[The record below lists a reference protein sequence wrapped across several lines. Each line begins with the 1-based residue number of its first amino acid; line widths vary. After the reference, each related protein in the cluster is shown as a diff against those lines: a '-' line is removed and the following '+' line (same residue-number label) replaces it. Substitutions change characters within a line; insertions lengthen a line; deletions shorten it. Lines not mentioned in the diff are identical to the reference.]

1 MSNSFPIQK
10 KWLDDVK
17 DTMKPEEF
25 AELNYRINIYALYG
39 EEVALTDNRYVQGYF
54 NSIKS
59 QIDNMNKKYKK
70 VGRPGIFTE
79 EEQEIIR
86 KMAGEGY
93 NAPTIAKLN
102 GWDEKKKKAI
112 YEQPGW
118 KNRGEYSE
126 NSSEKEKFP
135 EKVQIGAF
143 KF

>member
-1 MSNSFPIQK
+1 MLNSFPIQK

-79 EEQEIIR
+79 EEQDCTFQVDTSQKESISKGEVNDKVR
-86 KMAGEGY
+86 KRS
-93 NAPTIAKLN
+93 I
-102 GWDEKKKKAI
+102 
-112 YEQPGW
+112 
-118 KNRGEYSE
+118 
-126 NSSEKEKFP
+126 
-135 EKVQIGAF
+135 
-143 KF
+143 